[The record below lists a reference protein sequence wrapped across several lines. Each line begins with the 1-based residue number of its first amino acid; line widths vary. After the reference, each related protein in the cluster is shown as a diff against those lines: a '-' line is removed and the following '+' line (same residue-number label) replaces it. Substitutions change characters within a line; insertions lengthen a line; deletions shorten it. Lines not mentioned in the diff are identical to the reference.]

1 MKEKLAD
8 WPTMDQYMKN
18 VEEVDQALLIEVA
31 KVILDQDRMLTMICR
46 KPEWLVNLADQIRVM
61 LMMVL
66 GKNSSD
72 PDENTK
78 IVTIT
83 NSILL
88 ILCNNG
94 VITSSEYEELT
105 QD

>member
-1 MKEKLAD
+1 
-8 WPTMDQYMKN
+8 
-18 VEEVDQALLIEVA
+18 
-31 KVILDQDRMLTMICR
+31 
-46 KPEWLVNLADQIRVM
+46 
-61 LMMVL
+61 MMVL

-88 ILCNNG
+88 ILHNNG

-105 QD
+105 LSPLDGLIILKGKLDPKKFLPKKDPSLKKAPESKTKIDPNPNHNRNGEEE

>member
-46 KPEWLVNLADQIRVM
+46 KPE
-61 LMMVL
+61 
-66 GKNSSD
+66 
-72 PDENTK
+72 
-78 IVTIT
+78 
-83 NSILL
+83 
-88 ILCNNG
+88 
-94 VITSSEYEELT
+94 
-105 QD
+105 